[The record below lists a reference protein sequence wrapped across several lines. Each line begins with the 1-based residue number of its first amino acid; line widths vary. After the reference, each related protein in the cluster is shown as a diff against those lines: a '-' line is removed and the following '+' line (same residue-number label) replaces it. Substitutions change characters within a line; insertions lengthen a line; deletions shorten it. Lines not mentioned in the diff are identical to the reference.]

1 MIMIIYYIILII
13 TVAIGSR
20 CLKSLCVCDEQTFW
34 NPTIAMSLLQKS
46 HTFVGSFARY
56 TYDYDHTLYH
66 IDNNG
71 GYKD

>member
-13 TVAIGSR
+13 TVAITSR
-20 CLKSLCVCDEQTFW
+20 FRKSLCACDEKTFR
-34 NPTIAMSLLQKS
+34 NLPIAGSLLQKS